1 MNISVNRPVNRNE
14 HLRMSHGPNTRNKNK
29 RHRADDNSQP
39 TSEIFRKIHSTGQVT
54 EDDVNELYMVC
65 KPVCQGCRVNRKDN
79 PNCFCGLAPPPN
91 GSRKSGLWQST
102 SEILL
107 SFGDDP
113 SKDLRDSTDSPAG
126 LTNLGATCYANSILQ
141 CLYMNKPFR
150 EGVFSVEPDVLKEQ
164 PVLLQLARLFAQL
177 HASKKAFVD
186 SAPFIVTLELDNGVQ
201 QDSHEFLTL
210 LFSLLERCLSC
221 SKVPKARTIV
231 QDLFRGRVSHV
242 TTCSQC
248 GKDSEASSTMEDFYG
263 LELNVK
269 GLKNLGESL
278 DDYLSVEKLQGDN
291 QYYCQSCAARVDAT
305 RSIKLR
311 SLPAVLNF
319 QLKRCVFL
327 PKTTT
332 KKKITSPFCFPG
344 ELDMGDRLSEHS
356 QSELRYDL
364 SAVLIHQGSAVNSG
378 HYVAHIKDE
387 NTGQWWKFDDEQVS
401 NLGGHPFA
409 DGLSDSA
416 AKSVQTE
423 PFIQPS
429 CSELMN
435 AVAIGSQPNSSESD
449 VLNPV
454 QNFSSRDAYML
465 MYIRRYSKNGGE
477 NAEMES
483 GGFKMEND
491 SCLAPQND
499 VCLPSDL
506 GKEIEQSNLS
516 YLDACKQYKSK
527 QEFELKRVR
536 ERREEVRLV
545 LSQAPVQ
552 SPGEPYFW
560 ISTEWLR
567 NWADNINLSVIDN
580 NPIQCLHGKVPVSK
594 IGGMKRLS
602 STAWTMLFSKYEGG
616 PKLAKDDYCVYC
628 LLEVAR
634 NMVSAD
640 SYRDRRTSMKE
651 LAEAALAGKCL
662 DGPLYCVSR
671 TWLQQWIRRKSMES
685 PCEADTGPTAL
696 ITCPHGELMPEQ
708 ATGAKR
714 VLVPENLWLFFYD
727 TAGKVKPDDPLG
739 GSTFPSDS
747 APCAQCCV
755 ELSEVACEKDS
766 QREFKVNQ
774 RQSHERL
781 AFGKSIALSPLQ
793 RYYLLPSSWLS
804 KWKSY
809 ITASGKSAAST
820 AEPETLRNVI
830 DLLKCEKGNVLS
842 RVFPVQSSLRPLPT
856 ISLNICQQHGNT
868 QGTPN
873 KHSRLLE
880 RPPDLI
886 CKRSLVSQKSPIVTL
901 ELSTDGLTI
910 VTEND
915 WKLFCEDWGGTEE
928 EGISVEIDVS
938 NCSGDDS
945 SRVSAEIPISGEHM
959 TDHDRENGE
968 AESKKLRVKTCP
980 EVCEDCLGERES
992 RELMR
997 RHNYCNEDIY
1007 VCFVRGKEPPR
1018 SILEG
1023 SGKTFEPN
1031 RRTSKR
1037 SRKTTSGNSIT
1048 LNVSGSTSLYQL
1060 KMMIWESFG
1069 VVKENQILHKGSRTI
1084 DGESATLA
1092 DMDIFP
1098 GDTVWVTDSEIH
1110 ENRDIADELS
1120 DQKMGVQQAE
1130 EGFRGTLL
1138 TSNISSQVV

>member
-1 MNISVNRPVNRNE
+1 MYRVRSTVPAASATIGGPPAITTD
-14 HLRMSHGPNTRNKNK
+14 MSHGPTTRNKNK
-29 RHRADDNSQP
+29 RHRPDDNGQP

-54 EDDVNELYMVC
+54 EDDVNELYMIC
-65 KPVCQGCRVNRKDN
+65 KPVCQGCRINRKDN

-91 GSRKSGLWQST
+91 GSRKSGLWQNT

-107 SFGDDP
+107 SLGDDP
-113 SKDLRDSTDSPAG
+113 SKDLRDSTNSPAG

-164 PVLLQLARLFAQL
+164 PVLHQLARLFAQL
-177 HASKKAFVD
+177 HASKKAFID

-221 SKVPKARTIV
+221 SKVPRARTIV

-248 GKDSEASSTMEDFYG
+248 GKDSEASLTMEDFYG
-263 LELNVK
+263 LELNIK
-269 GLKNLGESL
+269 GLKTLDESL
-278 DDYLSVEKLQGDN
+278 DDYLSVEELQGDN

-332 KKKITSPFCFPG
+332 KKKITSSFCFPG
-344 ELDMGDRLSEHS
+344 ELDMGRRLSEHS

-401 NLGGHPFA
+401 NLGLHPFA

-423 PFIQPS
+423 PFIHPS
-429 CSELMN
+429 CSETMN
-435 AVAIGSQPNSSESD
+435 AAATRSQPNSSESD
-449 VLNPV
+449 VLNTV
-454 QNFSSRDAYML
+454 QKFSSKDAYML
-465 MYIRRYSKNGGE
+465 MYIRRHSKNGGK
-477 NAEMES
+477 NAGIVS
-483 GGFKMEND
+483 GGFETKND
-491 SCLAPQND
+491 SCPAPQND
-499 VCLPSDL
+499 ES
-506 GKEIEQSNLS
+506 
-516 YLDACKQYKSK
+516 
-527 QEFELKRVR
+527 ELKLVK

-567 NWADNINLSVIDN
+567 NWADNINPLVIDN

-594 IGGMKRLS
+594 VGSMKRLS

-616 PKLAKDDYCVYC
+616 PKLAKDDYCVHC

-651 LAEAALAGKCL
+651 LAEAALAGNCL
-662 DGPLYCVSR
+662 DGPLYCVSK
-671 TWLQQWIRRKSMES
+671 TWLHQWIRRKSMES

-696 ITCPHGELMPEQ
+696 ITCPHGELMPDQ

-714 VLVPENLWLFFYD
+714 VHVPENLWLFFYD
-727 TAGKVKPDDPLG
+727 TANKVKPDDPLG

-747 APCAQCCV
+747 APCAQCSM
-755 ELSEVACEKDS
+755 ELSEEACEKDS
-766 QREFKVNQ
+766 QREFKLNQ
-774 RQSHERL
+774 RQNHERL
-781 AFGKSIALSPLQ
+781 ALGKSIALSPLQ

-809 ITASGKSAAST
+809 VTASGKSAASVT
-820 AEPETLRNVI
+820 EPETLSNVI
-830 DLLKCEKGNVLS
+830 DILKCE
-842 RVFPVQSSLRPLPT
+842 
-856 ISLNICQQHGNT
+856 
-868 QGTPN
+868 

-880 RPPDLI
+880 RPPDLM
-886 CKRSLVSQKSPIVTL
+886 CKRSLVSQKSPI
-901 ELSTDGLTI
+901 TDQLTI
-910 VTEND
+910 ITEKD

-928 EGISVEIDVS
+928 KGISVEIDVNNFSGHDS
-938 NCSGDDS
+938 N
-945 SRVSAEIPISGEHM
+945 RVSAEISISGEHM
-959 TDHDRENGE
+959 NDHDIENGD
-968 AESKKLRVKTCP
+968 ADSKQLRVKTCP
-980 EVCEDCLGERES
+980 EVCEDCIGERES
-992 RELMR
+992 WELMR
-997 RHNYCNEDIY
+997 RHNYCNEDIC

-1037 SRKTTSGNSIT
+1037 SRKSTSGNSIT

-1120 DQKMGVQQAE
+1120 DHKMEVQQAE